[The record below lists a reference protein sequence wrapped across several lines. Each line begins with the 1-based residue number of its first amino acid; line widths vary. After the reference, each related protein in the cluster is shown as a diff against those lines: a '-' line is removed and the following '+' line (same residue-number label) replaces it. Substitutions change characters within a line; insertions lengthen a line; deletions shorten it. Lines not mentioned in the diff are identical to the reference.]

1 MVVLYVDDSKD
12 DAFFF
17 ARALKKVSPAL
28 EWRHV
33 FDTQE
38 AKCYLRG
45 EGVFSDRGKYPFPG
59 IVISDAKMPDGTGVE
74 LLRWIRGQGE
84 WKEIRFCLFTE
95 LEENTQRELGKEMA
109 ASVCLFRKPSH
120 PAEWPQVIHEMLQW
134 NSSRD

>member
-17 ARALKKVSPAL
+17 GRALKKVSPAL

-45 EGVFSDRGKYPFPG
+45 EGLFSSKGRGASSPDDSWPAKGKFWRKGGASDPNASKKQAPGDEAQNVGSTFKCAYTLEPFHDRGVG
-59 IVISDAKMPDGTGVE
+59 
-74 LLRWIRGQGE
+74 
-84 WKEIRFCLFTE
+84 
-95 LEENTQRELGKEMA
+95 
-109 ASVCLFRKPSH
+109 SV
-120 PAEWPQVIHEMLQW
+120 
-134 NSSRD
+134 